1 MKIVFIGGHHNSA
14 LVVAQML
21 AKRGHSIFWFG
32 HKHTMRGEKSL
43 SAEYLEITKQNWPFF
58 EIKTGK
64 FYRTYNPI
72 QYLKI
77 IFGFCQSLYLLIT
90 IRPKVIVSFGGY
102 LSVPVVLAGF
112 LLRIPSMTHEQ
123 TTLAGLANLAM
134 APFVKKVFLTWSS
147 SQKFFPKD
155 KTILV
160 GLPLQENILSAVK
173 KEIFSNKRKTI
184 FIIGGK
190 QGSHLLNSCTEEI
203 LDELLKH
210 YNVIQQTGRIEKT
223 NDWSKAKKRY
233 ELLPAD
239 LQKNYLVK
247 PYFFTDEMINLLVA
261 TDLVVSRAGAHIVYE
276 LLALGKPAILVP
288 LSWAYK
294 NEQFNNAL
302 ALVRAGS
309 SVVLSE
315 QEINGKVLLKKIE
328 ECFVDIRML
337 TKSAQ
342 KAKAL
347 IKSDAA
353 EKMVF
358 FIEKEL

>member
-43 SAEYLEITKQNWPFF
+43 SAEYLEITAQNWPFF

-77 IFGFCQSLYLLIT
+77 IFGFCQSLYLLAT
-90 IRPKVIVSFGGY
+90 IRPQVIISFGGY

-112 LLRIPSMTHEQ
+112 LWRIPSVTHEQ
-123 TTLAGLANLAM
+123 TTLAGLANLVI
-134 APFVKKVFLTWSS
+134 APFVKKVFLTWPSS
-147 SQKFFPKD
+147 KKFFPEH
-155 KTILV
+155 KTSLV
-160 GLPLQENILSAVK
+160 GLPLRENILNPVK
-173 KEIFSNKRKTI
+173 KAIFSNKRKTI
-184 FIIGGK
+184 FVIGGK
-190 QGSHLLNSCTEEI
+190 QGSHLLNSCTDKI

-210 YNVIQQTGRIEKT
+210 YNVIHQTGRIEKT

-233 ELLPAD
+233 ELLPLD

-247 PYFFTDEMINLLVA
+247 PYFFVDEMVDLLVA
-261 TDLVVSRAGAHIVYE
+261 TDLVISRAGAHIVYE
-276 LLALGKPAILVP
+276 LMALGKPAIFVP

-294 NEQFNNAL
+294 NEQLSNAL
-302 ALVRAGS
+302 VLVKAGS
-309 SVVLSE
+309 SVIASE
-315 QEINGKVLLKKIE
+315 QGLSGEVLLKKIE
-328 ECFVDIRML
+328 NCFANIKTL
-337 TKSAQ
+337 TKNAQ
-342 KAKAL
+342 KAKSL
-347 IKSDAA
+347 ITPNAA